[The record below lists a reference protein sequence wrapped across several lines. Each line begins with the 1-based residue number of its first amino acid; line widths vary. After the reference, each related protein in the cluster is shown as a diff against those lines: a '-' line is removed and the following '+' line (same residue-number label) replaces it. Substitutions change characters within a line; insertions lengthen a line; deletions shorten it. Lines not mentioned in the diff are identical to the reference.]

1 MRTEA
6 ELRSWWPSALRPVQA
21 VRGGLRLNRPA
32 TLDADSTQ
40 HLGRL
45 MDENEGVRRLVRNR
59 VERERMFGEIHTE
72 KATTRRTGLA
82 VALFALRSVMEY
94 VDEWRWQVSAWR
106 RDVTRSPEFA
116 SALYKVSPDGMI
128 NLATY
133 RLQQRAILSKA
144 PVALLMST
152 HLDALDRGDASALE
166 DERIIEGLV
175 DAGVK
180 PTNAEELAT
189 LKRLRELIELSRDL
203 RVPSDLP
210 AFEALAADVSRLQ
223 ARANL
228 LQVAPMNP
236 DRDLAAARVY
246 SSLEAHFLEAG
257 AGTDAE
263 DLEIAVK
270 DAGRQTVGA

>member
-1 MRTEA
+1 MGAPR
-6 ELRSWWPSALRPVQA
+6 
-21 VRGGLRLNRPA
+21 RPA
-32 TLDADSTQ
+32 A
-40 HLGRL
+40 RL
-45 MDENEGVRRLVRNR
+45 
-59 VERERMFGEIHTE
+59 
-72 KATTRRTGLA
+72 
-82 VALFALRSVMEY
+82 
-94 VDEWRWQVSAWR
+94 
-106 RDVTRSPEFA
+106 PE
-116 SALYKVSPDGMI
+116 P
-128 NLATY
+128 
-133 RLQQRAILSKA
+133 Q
-144 PVALLMST
+144 
-152 HLDALDRGDASALE
+152 DRGDASALE

-257 AGTDAE
+257 AGTA
-263 DLEIAVK
+263 A
-270 DAGRQTVGA
+270 ASA